1 MESELI
7 NAVMQRDF
15 FLVGSHLQS
24 DKKREQQLQA
34 SADADVAAER
44 AAEKKQA
51 LSQRIE
57 AAAVVAPPADA
68 VARMRHYHGLVG
80 LAF

>member
-1 MESELI
+1 MK
-7 NAVMQRDF
+7 F
-15 FLVGSHLQS
+15 FLMGSHLQS
-24 DKKREQQLQA
+24 EKKREQQLQTA
-34 SADADVAAER
+34 ANADVAAER
-44 AAEKKQA
+44 AAEKKHA

-57 AAAVVAPPADA
+57 AAVVVAPPADA